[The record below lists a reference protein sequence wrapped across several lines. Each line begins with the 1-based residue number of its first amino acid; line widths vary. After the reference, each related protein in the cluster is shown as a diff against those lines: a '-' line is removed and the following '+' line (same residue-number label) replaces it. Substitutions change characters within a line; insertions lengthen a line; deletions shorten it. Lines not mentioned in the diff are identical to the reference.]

1 MVAVFDDIVG
11 IASDFA
17 PYGSRWCMLLLVL
30 AVSTLQDL
38 AIRRDDILVERV
50 VAVRVLVLLGKGSS
64 WYQMLTA
71 LAM

>member
-1 MVAVFDDIVG
+1 
-11 IASDFA
+11 
-17 PYGSRWCMLLLVL
+17 MLLLLL